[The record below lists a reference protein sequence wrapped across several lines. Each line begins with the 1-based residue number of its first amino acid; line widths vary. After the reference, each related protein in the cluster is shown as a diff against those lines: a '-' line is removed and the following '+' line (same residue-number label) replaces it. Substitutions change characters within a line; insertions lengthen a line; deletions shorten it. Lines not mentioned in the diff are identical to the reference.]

1 MEHALHRFARQLL
14 DRHRDRRLWRFAIEL
29 IVFGARQAWSCLF
42 GGILLV
48 LILAT
53 GLYWPEAS
61 PIARYDALFAMAL
74 FVQLCLLATRLEQPA
89 EAGVILIF
97 HVVGTA
103 MEVFKT
109 QMGSWS
115 YPETSVLRLSG
126 VPLFSG
132 FMYAAVGSYMAR
144 VYRTF
149 DIRLDGYPRI
159 GVTVALAAAIYANF
173 FAHHFLPDLR
183 WLLFAATAVIFGGV
197 RMHYRTL
204 EGCRSMPLLLAFGLV
219 TMFIWLAE
227 NIATWSSVWLYPN
240 QRGAWSPVGLGKLG
254 SWYLLMI
261 ISVVLVTLVHPP
273 ERTIAGGMPDEREDG
288 KWPPA
293 RPT

>member
-1 MEHALHRFARQLL
+1 MEHALHRFASRLL
-14 DRHRDRRLWRFAIEL
+14 ARHRGTRAWRFAIEL
-29 IVFGARQAWSCLF
+29 LVFGARQGWSCLF

-53 GLYWPEAS
+53 RLYWPEAS
-61 PIARYDALFAMAL
+61 PIARYDALFVMAVL
-74 FVQLCLLATRLEQPA
+74 VQLGLLVTRLEQPS
-89 EAGVILIF
+89 EAGVILVF
-97 HVVGTA
+97 HIVGTA

-109 QMGSWS
+109 HMGSWS
-115 YPETSVLRLSG
+115 YPEANFLRLGG

-144 VYRTF
+144 VYRVF

-159 GVTVALAAAIYANF
+159 GVTVVLAAAIYGNF

-183 WLLFAATAVIFGGV
+183 WLLFAATGVIFGRV
-197 RMHYRTL
+197 RMHYRAL
-204 EGCRSMPLLLAFGLV
+204 EGTHSMPLLLAFGLV
-219 TMFIWLAE
+219 AMFIWLAE

-240 QRGAWSPVGLGKLG
+240 QLGSWSPVGLGKLG

-273 ERTIAGGMPDEREDG
+273 ECSVNAQSREDG
-288 KWPPA
+288 GDAWPSSRSRA
-293 RPT
+293 